1 MNKSHLQY
9 HWWKYVA
16 VLIVSVILWCS
27 VFNTLAKPAQNEC
40 LNILFVGEDINTEHM
55 KETVEAK
62 LVHLTDQDVK
72 QIKVSQ
78 LSISGQDLLQV
89 LQSRF
94 YEYDLVIISQ
104 SHMQD
109 NMGVTLYYESMKS
122 TLSERFADF
131 DFYAEIG
138 QDYAAIYGVQL
149 MADRGAFWDF
159 YNGSETCYC
168 FPSPNSVNF
177 GGLNGKGNQNDD
189 CALVIMEYLIKGE
202 SAS

>member
-9 HWWKYVA
+9 HWWKYA
-16 VLIVSVILWCS
+16 SVLIVSVILWCS
-27 VFNTLAKPAQNEC
+27 VFNSLAKPAQNEC
-40 LNILFVGEDINTEHM
+40 LNILFVGDGLNAEHM
-55 KETVEAK
+55 KETVETK
-62 LVHLTDQDVK
+62 LLQLTEQNVK

-104 SHMQD
+104 SYMQD
-109 NMGVTLYYESMKS
+109 NMGGALYYECMKS
-122 TLSERFADF
+122 TLCERFADY

-138 QDYAAIYGVQL
+138 QDDAALYGVQL
-149 MADRGAFWDF
+149 MTGRGAFWDF
-159 YNGSETCYC
+159 YNGSEICYC

-177 GGLNGKGNQNDD
+177 AGLNGKGNQNDN

-202 SAS
+202 NAS